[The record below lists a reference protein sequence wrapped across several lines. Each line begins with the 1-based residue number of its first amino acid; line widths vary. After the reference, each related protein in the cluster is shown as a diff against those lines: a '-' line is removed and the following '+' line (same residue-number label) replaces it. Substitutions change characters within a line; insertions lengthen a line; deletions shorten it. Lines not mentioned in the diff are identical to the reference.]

1 MVLRYSAL
9 QGLSDL
15 NSTSVRRV
23 YDKISWSVALLQ
35 LNEVTKSPA
44 DLSVGLLTSITMS
57 NGTTTG
63 N

>member
-57 NGTTTG
+57 NVTTTG